1 VCLPVVIPTFRRHLV
16 APASAAPSNAILSAA
31 RLVECFAS
39 DPPRPKPSIDVQL
52 RLVRAC
58 LVSSVRD
65 LKLPHIVH
73 ENRAENAG
81 HKPRSKQSAVN
92 RADVMSTDQIAQVCR
107 NRREA
112 AAVHGQED
120 GRW

>member
-1 VCLPVVIPTFRRHLV
+1 MRCSALPGWWN
-16 APASAAPSNAILSAA
+16 ASLAIL
-31 RLVECFAS
+31 
-39 DPPRPKPSIDVQL
+39 PGQQPSIDLQL

-81 HKPRSKQSAVN
+81 HGPRSKQSAVN
-92 RADVMSTDQIAQVCR
+92 RADVMSTEQIAQVCG

-112 AAVHGQED
+112 PPYMVKRTADMVTNSTTLF
-120 GRW
+120 R

>member
-1 VCLPVVIPTFRRHLV
+1 MRCSALPGWWN
-16 APASAAPSNAILSAA
+16 ASLAIL
-31 RLVECFAS
+31 
-39 DPPRPKPSIDVQL
+39 PGQQPSIDLQL

-81 HKPRSKQSAVN
+81 HGPRSKQSAVN
-92 RADVMSTDQIAQVCR
+92 RADVMSTEQIAQIAQVCR
-107 NRREA
+107 NGREA

-120 GRW
+120 GRYGDEQYHAVQVI